1 MELQVIKTEVILG
14 RELRV
19 FGDIENPLFLAK
31 DIAEWIEH
39 KNMSKM
45 LEIVGGSK
53 VVTSGYILTNG
64 GNQEMKLLTE
74 KQVYRIL
81 MRSDKPIAMEIQD
94 GIFEF
99 LKAWRKG
106 EVKVVSTKDTLLLDI
121 IKANSDVSRAVALS
135 KYEEEYVRPLEIE
148 NKSLT
153 KEVEH
158 KEDVIIGL
166 VTDIDLATK
175 RQRITQVV
183 KNNTK
188 NYKDRYNLLYK
199 EFELK
204 YHMNLNRRLESE
216 TTLAIKP
223 KIKNKMDFIDRGL
236 GMVPELYEIA
246 CVLFETDMQEII
258 KRFER

>member
-1 MELQVIKTEVILG
+1 MELITINTNDKFEQVVSG
-14 RELRV
+14 RELHEKLEV
-19 FGDIENPLFLAK
+19 KSKYLDWFGRMVEYGFVEDIDFVDVNELAQK
-31 DIAEWIEH
+31 KEGSRLVKREQINHIISIEMA
-39 KNMSKM
+39 KQLCM
-45 LEIVGGSK
+45 LARNEKGMQFRKYFIEI
-53 VVTSGYILTNG
+53 
-64 GNQEMKLLTE
+64 E
-74 KQVYRIL
+74 
-81 MRSDKPIAMEIQD
+81 
-94 GIFEF
+94 
-99 LKAWRKG
+99 KAWNDPTQVMARA
-106 EVKVVSTKDTLLLDI
+106 LQI
-121 IKANSDVSRAVALS
+121 AN
-135 KYEEEYVRPLEIE
+135 KTIEECKTNISNLQLE

-236 GMVPELYEIA
+236 GMIPELYEIA